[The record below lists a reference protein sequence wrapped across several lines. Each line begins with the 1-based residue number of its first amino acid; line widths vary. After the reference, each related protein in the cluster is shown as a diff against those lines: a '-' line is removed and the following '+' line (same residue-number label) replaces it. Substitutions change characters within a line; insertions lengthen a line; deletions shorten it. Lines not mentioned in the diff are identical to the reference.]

1 MESYYYVII
10 MLVILLI
17 LQRKKAKQIFTV
29 LKIKRKRR
37 GIKMASV
44 IEKFI
49 GKDCFINLGSGG
61 SADGVVK
68 SVTEGWV
75 ELENENGEIQAVN
88 VDYISRIR
96 EYPRN
101 KNGKRKTIFE

>member
-1 MESYYYVII
+1 MEIYYYVII
-10 MLVILLI
+10 VLVLILLFRNKKRI
-17 LQRKKAKQIFTV
+17 LTV

-37 GIKMASV
+37 GIKMTSV

-49 GKDCFINLGSGG
+49 GKDCYINLGSGG

-68 SVTEGWV
+68 SVADGW
-75 ELENENGEIQAVN
+75 LEIESKDGQIQAVN

-101 KNGKRKTIFE
+101 KKGKRKTIFE

>member
-1 MESYYYVII
+1 MEIYYYVII
-10 MLVILLI
+10 VLVLILLFRNKKRI
-17 LQRKKAKQIFTV
+17 LTV

-37 GIKMASV
+37 GIKMTSV

-49 GKDCFINLGSGG
+49 GKDCYINLGSGG

-68 SVTEGWV
+68 SVADGWLEIENKDG
-75 ELENENGEIQAVN
+75 ELQAVN

-101 KNGKRKTIFE
+101 KKGKSFV